1 MRRYFFALAL
11 AMTLNH
17 VACGADN
24 NATGGTSPAE
34 TSLKQANSM
43 KIRLRIENRVLTATL
58 IDSKTVRDFVSLLPA
73 DPQAHGELCEKLAA
87 LSLPLPKGQPPSPMI
102 CCGISPSRR

>member
-34 TSLKQANSM
+34 TPLKQANSM
-43 KIRLRIENRVLTATL
+43 KIRLRIEKSTYRHLDRQQNRSGFRFAVASYT
-58 IDSKTVRDFVSLLPA
+58 DN
-73 DPQAHGELCEKLAA
+73 E
-87 LSLPLPKGQPPSPMI
+87 
-102 CCGISPSRR
+102 